1 MLDITIDGIQASVNE
16 GQTILDAARKLGIE
30 IPTLCFH
37 RSVRPHRACRICTV
51 EVTRGDKVSY
61 LTACSYKIAEPLTVN
76 TRSEGA
82 LARRREIAAGLLASS
97 AGAPAVRRIARE
109 AGISDLP
116 DGQENRCIR
125 CGLCVRVCDQVIG
138 RKALTYEKGAAD
150 TPYTTV
156 TDRCI
161 GCGTCAAV
169 CPTGAIAVTDKN
181 GVRRFEQGKR
191 EFTPA
196 SCGTCGRPITT
207 EEHLSVIREKRS
219 LPDDVAL
226 VCPSCKRARFGD
238 RVLTGLSVAPQ
249 NVS

>member
-1 MLDITIDGIQASVNE
+1 MITITIDGIHIAVE
-16 GQTILDAARKLGIE
+16 DGETILGAARSVGIE

-37 RSVRPHRACRICTV
+37 RSLRPHRACRICTV

-61 LTACSYKIAEPLTVN
+61 LTACSYRITEALIVN

-82 LARRREIAAGLLASS
+82 LARRREIAAGLLGSS

-109 AGISDLP
+109 AEIDVLP
-116 DGQENRCIR
+116 DSPENRCIR

-169 CPTGAIAVTDKN
+169 CPTGAISVTDKN
-181 GVRRFEQGKR
+181 GVRRFKQGKR
-191 EFTPA
+191 EFTLA

-219 LPDDVAL
+219 LADEVARI
-226 VCPSCKRARFGD
+226 CPLCKRARFGE
-238 RVLTGLSVAPQ
+238 RVLAGSSVAPPH
-249 NVS
+249 VS